1 MVDECKTHPEGDYK
15 LHQNR
20 LKLLKVARFPF
31 RSKIIVVMKSTNQ
44 GTRIGIA
51 IVVILG
57 VIVYLA
63 VSGVQANKSYY
74 VTIQELQGMGN
85 KAFTRH
91 LRVAG
96 NVQPGSIQHKGSD
109 ADFVLVENTHT
120 LHVSYKGDEPPPD
133 TFKDNSQAL
142 AIGTYGHDG
151 VFHATQ
157 LQAKCASKYAPA
169 QPGQTPA
176 ATPTASTAS
185 VVPPR

>member
-1 MVDECKTHPEGDYK
+1 
-15 LHQNR
+15 
-20 LKLLKVARFPF
+20 
-31 RSKIIVVMKSTNQ
+31 MKSTNQ

-57 VIVYLA
+57 VIIYLA

-85 KAFTRH
+85 KAYTRH

-96 NVQPGSIQHKGSD
+96 NVQPGSIQHKGTD
-109 ADFVLVENTHT
+109 AEFVLVENANK
-120 LHVSYKGDEPPPD
+120 LRVSYKGEEPPPD

-142 AIGTYGHDG
+142 AIGTYGRDG

-169 QPGQTPA
+169 QPGQNPA
-176 ATPTASTAS
+176 ATQAAGTAS
-185 VVPPR
+185 VVAQH

>member
-1 MVDECKTHPEGDYK
+1 MQ
-15 LHQNR
+15 L
-20 LKLLKVARFPF
+20 
-31 RSKIIVVMKSTNQ
+31 MKSTNQ

-57 VIVYLA
+57 AIVYLA

-74 VTIQELQGMGN
+74 VTIQELQGMGD
-85 KAFTRH
+85 KAYTRH

-109 ADFVLVENTHT
+109 ADFVLVENTRT
-120 LHVSYKGDEPPPD
+120 LRVSYKGDEPPPD

-142 AIGTYGHDG
+142 AIGTFGRDG

-169 QPGQTPA
+169 QPGQNTTTAQA
-176 ATPTASTAS
+176 AGTAS
-185 VVPPR
+185 VVAPH